1 MEVATSGASMSLVS
15 ENIRIEGELG
25 GEENILINGRV
36 LGSIKL
42 NGDIVVGQS
51 GVVEADIEGNTIV
64 IQGTVK
70 GNVTARNHLE
80 IQATGKMIGDI
91 TARSIDIKEGST
103 FEGRSRMIKPDR
115 TEPSPAVP
123 PTTPQPPVATAE
135 KPVTAAGSKGRI
147 I

>member
-25 GEENILINGRV
+25 GEENILINGRI

-42 NGDIVVGQS
+42 DGDIVVGQA
-51 GVVEADIEGNTIV
+51 GVVEADVEGNTIV

-70 GNVTARNHLE
+70 GNVTARRHLE

-103 FEGRSRMIKPDR
+103 FEGRSRMIKPGR
-115 TEPSPAVP
+115 TEPPPAMP
-123 PTTPQPPVATAE
+123 PTTPQTPAPKAE
-135 KPVTAAGSKGRI
+135 NR
-147 I
+147 

>member
-1 MEVATSGASMSLVS
+1 MEVTTSGASMSLVS

-36 LGSIKL
+36 LGTIKL

-91 TARSIDIKEGST
+91 TSRSIDIKEGST
-103 FEGRSRMIKPDR
+103 FEGRSRMIKPGR
-115 TEPSPAVP
+115 TEPPPAVP
-123 PTTPQPPVATAE
+123 PTTPQTPAATAE
-135 KPVTAAGSKGRI
+135 KPVNAGSKGRI

>member
-70 GNVTARNHLE
+70 GNVTARSHLE

-103 FEGRSRMIKPDR
+103 FEGRSRMLKPGR
-115 TEPSPAVP
+115 TEPSPVVP
-123 PTTPQPPVATAE
+123 PTTPQTPAATVE
-135 KPVTAAGSKGRI
+135 NPVTAGSKGRI
-147 I
+147 V

>member
-1 MEVATSGASMSLVS
+1 MEVTTSGASMSLVS

-36 LGSIKL
+36 LGTIKL

-91 TARSIDIKEGST
+91 TSRSIDIKEGST
-103 FEGRSRMIKPDR
+103 FEGRSRMIKPGR
-115 TEPSPAVP
+115 TEPPPAVP
-123 PTTPQPPVATAE
+123 PTTPNRPPQQQ
-135 KPVTAAGSKGRI
+135 KNR
-147 I
+147 

>member
-1 MEVATSGASMSLVS
+1 MEIVTSGASMSLVS
-15 ENIRIEGELG
+15 ENISIEGELI

-36 LGSIKL
+36 TGAIKL
-42 NGDIVVGQS
+42 KGDIVVGQS
-51 GVVEADIEGNTIV
+51 GVVEADVEADTVV

-103 FEGRSRMIKPDR
+103 FEGRSRMIKSGRD
-115 TEPSPAVP
+115 EPASAVLP
-123 PTTPQPPVATAE
+123 PPLATPTTPPE
-135 KPVTAAGSKGRI
+135 SR
-147 I
+147 

>member
-103 FEGRSRMIKPDR
+103 FEGRSRMIKPGR
-115 TEPSPAVP
+115 TEPSPVVP
-123 PTTPQPPVATAE
+123 PTTPQTPAATAE
-135 KPVTAAGSKGRI
+135 NPVTSGSKGRI

>member
-15 ENIRIEGELG
+15 ENIRIEGDLG

-51 GVVEADIEGNTIV
+51 GVVEADIEG
-64 IQGTVK
+64 
-70 GNVTARNHLE
+70 
-80 IQATGKMIGDI
+80 KMIGDI
-91 TARSIDIKEGST
+91 TSRSIDIKEGST

-123 PTTPQPPVATAE
+123 PTTPQPSAATAE

>member
-1 MEVATSGASMSLVS
+1 MEVTTSGASMSLVS

-36 LGSIKL
+36 LGTIKL

-91 TARSIDIKEGST
+91 TSRSIDIKEGST
-103 FEGRSRMIKPDR
+103 FEGRSRMIKPGR
-115 TEPSPAVP
+115 TEPPPAVP
-123 PTTPQPPVATAE
+123 PTIPNRPPQLQIN
-135 KPVTAAGSKGRI
+135 R
-147 I
+147 

>member
-1 MEVATSGASMSLVS
+1 MEVTTSGASMSLVS
-15 ENIRIEGELG
+15 ENIRIEGDLG

-91 TARSIDIKEGST
+91 SARSIDIKEGST
-103 FEGRSRMIKPDR
+103 FEGRSRMIKPGR
-115 TEPSPAVP
+115 TEPSPVVP
-123 PTTPQPPVATAE
+123 PTTPQTPAATVE
-135 KPVTAAGSKGRI
+135 NPVTIGSKGRI

>member
-15 ENIRIEGELG
+15 ENVRIEGELG

-36 LGSIKL
+36 FGSIKL

-70 GNVTARNHLE
+70 GNVKALNHLE

-91 TARSIDIKEGST
+91 TAKSIDIKEGST
-103 FEGRSRMIKPDR
+103 FEGRSRMLKPGR
-115 TEPSPAVP
+115 IESPPAVP
-123 PTTPQPPVATAE
+123 PTTPQAPAAME
-135 KPVTAAGSKGRI
+135 ENPVTTGSNGRI

>member
-15 ENIRIEGELG
+15 ENVRIEGELG

-70 GNVTARNHLE
+70 GNVKALNHLE

-91 TARSIDIKEGST
+91 TAKSIDIKEGST
-103 FEGRSRMIKPDR
+103 FEGRSRMLKPGQI
-115 TEPSPAVP
+115 ESPPAVP
-123 PTTPQPPVATAE
+123 PTTPQAPAAMKE
-135 KPVTAAGSKGRI
+135 KPVTAGSNGRI
-147 I
+147 V

>member
-1 MEVATSGASMSLVS
+1 MSLVS
-15 ENIRIEGELG
+15 ENVRIEGELG

-36 LGSIKL
+36 FGSIKL

-70 GNVTARNHLE
+70 GNVKALNHLE

-91 TARSIDIKEGST
+91 TAKSIDIKEGST
-103 FEGRSRMIKPDR
+103 FEGRSRMLKPGR
-115 TEPSPAVP
+115 IESTPTVP
-123 PTTPQPPVATAE
+123 PTTPQAPVAMKE
-135 KPVTAAGSKGRI
+135 KPVTAGSNGRI
-147 I
+147 V

>member
-15 ENIRIEGELG
+15 ENVRIEGELG

-51 GVVEADIEGNTIV
+51 GLVEADIEGNTIV

-91 TARSIDIKEGST
+91 TAKSIDIKEGST
-103 FEGRSRMIKPDR
+103 FEGRSRMLKPGR
-115 TEPSPAVP
+115 TEPP
-123 PTTPQPPVATAE
+123 PTTPQTPAATAE
-135 KPVTAAGSKGRI
+135 NPVTAGSKGRI